1 MFYRLPMRAF
11 WTFAVMILAGIGWWA
26 LRPGQAET
34 GAEGQPGPARPSLH
48 AAPPDDF
55 ARLNRATGCRVPDDF
70 KAAVLPDGRPAV
82 LIFLAADCGCSREF
96 ARMIAALEPRLSTRA
111 SCLAV
116 IAGGKAEV
124 DEFVHATG
132 LATPVISQDGY
143 RLAAAW
149 GVEKAG
155 VMALLRPDGLVE
167 AVWPG
172 ISRQGFRDIAAR
184 LGAPDL
190 FPDDM
195 LSGLPGAATA
205 GCPLPSP
212 TPDSPQGVSR

>member
-1 MFYRLPMRAF
+1 MRAF
-11 WTFAVMILAGIGWWA
+11 WTFAFMILAGTGWWA
-26 LRPGQAET
+26 LWPGQAET
-34 GAEGQPGPARPSLH
+34 GVVEHPGPPRPSLH

-55 ARLNRATGCRVPDDF
+55 ARLNRATGCRVPDDM

-82 LIFLAADCGCSREF
+82 LIFLSAGCGCSREF
-96 ARMIAALEPRLSTRA
+96 AHKFATLEPRLSTRA

-132 LATPVISQDGY
+132 LATPVISQKVA

-155 VMALLRPDGLVE
+155 VMALVRPDGLVE

-184 LGAPDL
+184 LEAPGL
-190 FPDDM
+190 LPDDA
-195 LSGLPGAATA
+195 LSVLPGAATA
-205 GCPLPSP
+205 GCPLPSHP
-212 TPDSPQGVSR
+212 SDSTQGASR

>member
-1 MFYRLPMRAF
+1 MRAF
-11 WTFAVMILAGIGWWA
+11 WTFAIMILAGAGWWA
-26 LRPGQAET
+26 LRPGQAEP
-34 GAEGQPGPARPSLH
+34 GAVEHPGPPRPSLH

-55 ARLNRATGCRVPDDF
+55 ARLNRATGCRVPDDM
-70 KAAVLPDGRPAV
+70 KAAILPEGRPAL
-82 LIFLAADCGCSREF
+82 LIFLSAGCGCSREF
-96 ARMIAALEPRLSTRA
+96 AHMFATLEPRLSTRA

-132 LATPVISQDGY
+132 LATPVISQKGA

-155 VMALLRPDGLVE
+155 VMALVRPDGLVE

-184 LGAPDL
+184 LGAPGL
-190 FPDDM
+190 FPDDA
-195 LSGLPGAATA
+195 LSVLPGAATA

-212 TPDSPQGVSR
+212 PSDSPQGVSR